1 MLERESIQ
9 QPEQLTHEGEVNR
22 RRQFIERMER
32 KLAHKTAVRR
42 RQRQQFRVRLLRARS
57 WQ

>member
-1 MLERESIQ
+1 MLARESMQ
-9 QPEQLTHEGEVNR
+9 QPEHLTYEGAVSR

-32 KLAHKTAVRR
+32 KLAHKTAMRR
-42 RQRQQFRVRLLRARS
+42 RQRQQFRAQLLRARS

>member
-1 MLERESIQ
+1 
-9 QPEQLTHEGEVNR
+9 
-22 RRQFIERMER
+22 MER

>member
-1 MLERESIQ
+1 MLARESIQ
-9 QPEQLTHEGEVNR
+9 QPEHLAYENEASR

-32 KLAHKTAVRR
+32 KLAYKTAERR
-42 RQRQQFRVRLLRARS
+42 RQRQQFRTRLVRARS